1 MGKEEE
7 GKKIPAGSMSVHDT
21 GDDGGKGNGDDGAK
35 LSKIKVGDREY
46 DDPGKL
52 AEDHL
57 NLSKKFG
64 EQGNELG
71 SLRAQNQ
78 AMADQLAQMQERL
91 TAVDSGGGD
100 EVQALQA
107 ELEALEA
114 AVAEGD
120 ITMAEAIRKSSTIS
134 AQIATKEAVAE
145 ANRTFQQTLQERDAR
160 ETQRQFLKNNP
171 DFEQLRNNG
180 TLQQIRAENPMHDDF
195 SAYYAYQAMNAY
207 EKGKAE
213 QAALAA
219 GGKETDT
226 VLTGGGEG
234 IRHTVKPSKPLSES
248 EHKAS
253 MMEALGKM
261 SGG

>member
-1 MGKEEE
+1 MDPEVKTV
-7 GKKIPAGSMSVHDT
+7 PAGSIPV
-21 GDDGGKGNGDDGAK
+21 DGGGEGGDKGDGGGK
-35 LSKIKVGDREY
+35 PSKIKVGDREY

-52 AEDHL
+52 AEDHI

-71 SLRAQNQ
+71 ALRAKEQ
-78 AMADQLAQMQERL
+78 AMADQIAQMQERL
-91 TAVDSGGGD
+91 ATVDSGGGD
-100 EVQALQA
+100 EVQALRA
-107 ELEALEA
+107 ELDALEA

-120 ITMAEAIRKSSTIS
+120 MTIAEAIRKSSTIS

-145 ANRTFQQTLQERDAR
+145 ANRTFQQTLAQRDAEQVR
-160 ETQRQFLKNNP
+160 KTFLDKNP
-171 DFEQLRNNG
+171 DFETLRMNG
-180 TLQQIRAENPMHDDF
+180 TLAAVRQENPMHDDF

-219 GGKETDT
+219 GGRETDT

-234 IRHTVKPSKPLSES
+234 VRQTINRPSKQLSEA

-253 MMEALGKM
+253 MMEALGKQR
-261 SGG
+261 G